1 MGLPAARITD
11 QTYGTCYDSSHMT
24 PNSTGGMILTGSS
37 NVFEN
42 GLSAASIGDIV
53 LSYCGHVGIII
64 TGSGNVMV
72 NGKPHARLSDIHSGT
87 YQGTIIS
94 GSGNVMVG

>member
-11 QTYGTCYDSSHMT
+11 QTFGTCYNHSPS
-24 PNSTGGMILTGSS
+24 PIQTGGMVLTGSA

-42 GLSAASIGDIV
+42 GLSAAGIGDIV
-53 LSYCGHVGIII
+53 LGYCGHIGIIV

-72 NGKPHARLSDIHSGT
+72 NGKPHARLSDLHTGSYI
-87 YQGTIIS
+87 GTIITGA
-94 GSGNVMVG
+94 GSIMVA